1 MTRRALALLLLALTT
16 VPLHADF
23 GTIANAIDSHRGV
36 KRVWIPFLGLARM
49 VAWVASPKGVHDFQL
64 ATFEGAERLDPRDLQ
79 QLMADKAGE
88 GFQPLVRTWSRRS
101 KEWSFIYARPRPN
114 GTRVELLI
122 LAHDN
127 DDTVLIRVDVDTQII
142 ARELGNPRTV
152 ARVARN

>member
-1 MTRRALALLLLALTT
+1 MTKFAAAFLLLLVT

-23 GTIANAIDSHRGV
+23 STVANAIDGHRGV

-64 ATFEGAERLDPRDLQ
+64 ATFEGADRLDPRELQ
-79 QLMADKAGE
+79 RIMAEKAGA

-114 GTRVELLI
+114 GTRVELMI
-122 LAHDN
+122 LAHD
-127 DDTVLIRVDVDTQII
+127 DDATVLIRVDVDTKII
-142 ARELGNPRTV
+142 ARELHHPKTV